1 MPASK
6 QYVALYARVS
16 SPKRNGR
23 SRQKTDSQKLALKRY
38 ASSHGLKGAKYHED
52 HATGRTIS
60 RDSLDSILG
69 DVRAGK
75 VSDLVVWKL
84 DRLSRSLTEM
94 IQTFELLLSHGCTLH
109 VTSQSLV
116 LDAQSPFTSFLVGL
130 FGLLGR
136 LESDLTSERIRAG
149 LAVAREQG
157 TRLGAKP
164 KDKVRAKIERW
175 TAAGIPV
182 AEQAKRLGVSRQS
195 IYRMRGRML
204 AGKDE

>member
-38 ASSHGLKGAKYHED
+38 ASSHGLKGVKYHED

-60 RDSLDSILG
+60 RDSLDRILD

-84 DRLSRSLTEM
+84 DRLSRSLTDM
-94 IQTFELLLSHGCTLH
+94 IQTFEMLLSHGCTLH
-109 VTSQSLV
+109 VTTHNLI
-116 LDAQSPFTSFLVGL
+116 LDARSPFTSFLVGL
-130 FGLLGR
+130 FGLLGQ
-136 LESDLTSERIRAG
+136 LESSLTAERIRAG
-149 LAVAREQG
+149 LAVAVANG
-157 TRLGAKP
+157 KKLGAKP
-164 KDKVRAKIERW
+164 KDKQRAKIERW

-195 IYRMRGRML
+195 IYRMRGRMQ
-204 AGKDE
+204 AEQEE